1 MADQDFTLLD
11 HAPLGAIALNAA
23 GVITYVNQMARD
35 IADDWQI
42 GATLHHTFD
51 PSADSWAVGERQV
64 HVSPLALSSGQ
75 GQLLFLSD
83 LTDITQLE
91 AQYRQSQKMQA
102 VGQLAGGI
110 AHDFNNLLTAIQ
122 GYTELLLDRH
132 GPGDDAFAD
141 LLQIKQNTTRAT
153 NLVRQLLAFS
163 RQQSLRPKALDVGP
177 VIGDLVL
184 MLSRLLGEL
193 VSLDTDLP
201 DSLPP
206 ITVDQGQLEQ
216 VIINLA
222 VNGRDAMPDGGQ
234 LSISA
239 APVTLA
245 KSFAHR
251 LGQVP
256 PGSYVRISVADTGQ
270 GIPAEI
276 LDKVF
281 DPFFTTKPQGKGTGL
296 GLATVYGIIDQSG
309 GYILCDSQ
317 VGRGT
322 CFALYFPIA
331 DALPEHGEVPPVADA
346 PPTIAA
352 PAKTGPAR
360 ILLVEDEAAVRT
372 LALKA
377 LEKDGHDVT
386 VAEDGE
392 EALDLMRQGAGPFD
406 LLVTDVVMPGLDGP
420 GLWRAIEEE
429 FGPMTAIFMSGYAE
443 EELRKA
449 LGTDGGQVTDTH
461 FLAKP
466 FSLKSLMRMVGQVLA
481 GG

>member
-11 HAPLGAIALNAA
+11 HAPLGVVVLNDQ
-23 GVITYVNQMARD
+23 GKIIYVNQMARD
-35 IADDWQI
+35 IADDWQV
-42 GATLHHTFD
+42 GAPLHHSFD
-51 PSADSWAVGERQV
+51 PAADSWVVGDRQV
-64 HVSPLALSSGQ
+64 HVSPLALPSGG

-122 GYTELLLDRH
+122 GYTELLLERH

-163 RQQSLRPKALDVGP
+163 RQQSLRPKALDVVP
-177 VIGDLVL
+177 VINDLVL

-193 VSLDTDLP
+193 VSLDTDMP

-222 VNGRDAMPDGGQ
+222 VNGRDAMPDGGR
-234 LSISA
+234 LSIEVRQESLTK
-239 APVTLA
+239 PLP
-245 KSFAHR
+245 HR

-256 PGSYVRISVADTGQ
+256 PGAYVCIKISDTGQ

-281 DPFFTTKPQGKGTGL
+281 DPFFTTKPKGKGTGL
-296 GLATVYGIIDQSG
+296 GLATVYGIVEQSG
-309 GYILCDSQ
+309 GHVICDSQ
-317 VGRGT
+317 VGKGT
-322 CFALYFPIA
+322 RFALYFP
-331 DALPEHGEVPPVADA
+331 VADKTA
-346 PPTIAA
+346 QEQDDMPAEEASATPQPTASA
-352 PAKTGPAR
+352 GPAH
-360 ILLVEDEAAVRT
+360 ILLVEDEPAVRT

-377 LEKDGHDVT
+377 LEKGGHTVS

-392 EALDLMRQGAGPFD
+392 QALDLIRDGAGPFD

-420 GLWRAIEEE
+420 GLWRAIEQD
-429 FGPMTAIFMSGYAE
+429 FGSITAVFMSGYAE

-449 LGTDGGQVTDTH
+449 LGTDGGQVSNTH

-466 FSLKSLMRMVGQVLA
+466 FSLKSLMRMVDSVLA
-481 GG
+481 DR